1 MLFLNRM
8 KHSQAKGWGLLS
20 PTLFVLI
27 LVGVLPFLYV
37 VYMSF
42 LKYSIFAK
50 PGQNLTFAGLD
61 NFRKLVFDVDLMS
74 ALGRG
79 IVFTVS
85 TCALE
90 LVLGLGLAILL
101 TYNFWGKGIFRTIL
115 TLPLAVAPIT
125 IGSIWVLLT
134 NLDMGPIPY
143 YFKKLGFDYNIGE
156 YGGQAFWTTVAMDV
170 WHWTP
175 FVALTL
181 LAGLTTFPKEPF
193 ESAQVDGA
201 TKLQVFR
208 YLTLPMLTPVIV
220 TTLFIRIMDTIRIF
234 DEVWML
240 TSGGPG
246 TATRYASIHVARMTI
261 RQKNYG
267 YGSSMS
273 LFLLYLTIMIC
284 WLLLNIVQKIRKEVE
299 L

>member
-1 MLFLNRM
+1 MLLLNRM

-20 PTLFVLI
+20 PTLLVLI

-42 LKYSIFAK
+42 LRYSIFAK

-61 NFRKLVFDVDLMS
+61 NFRKLVFDADLMS

-85 TCALE
+85 SCALE
-90 LVLGLGLAILL
+90 LILGLGLAILL

-125 IGSIWVLLT
+125 IGSIWVLMT

-143 YFKKLGFDYNIGE
+143 YLQKIGFDYNIGE

-193 ESAQVDGA
+193 ESAEVDGA
-201 TKLQVFR
+201 TQLQVFR

-273 LFLLYLTIMIC
+273 LFLLYLTIVIC
-284 WLLLNIVQKIRKEVE
+284 WLLLNIVQKVRKEVE

>member
-1 MLFLNRM
+1 M
-8 KHSQAKGWGLLS
+8 KYSQAKGWGLLA
-20 PTLFVLI
+20 PTLIVLFV
-27 LVGVLPFLYV
+27 VGVIPSIYV
-37 VYMSF
+37 VY
-42 LKYSIFAK
+42 YSVLRYSVYAK
-50 PGQNLTFAGLD
+50 PGKNLIFIGLD
-61 NFRKLVFDVDLMS
+61 NFRKLVFDSDLLN
-74 ALGRG
+74 ALIRG
-79 IVFTVS
+79 FVFVFS
-85 TCALE
+85 TCSLE
-90 LVLGLGLAILL
+90 LILGLLLAMLL

-115 TLPLAVAPIT
+115 TLPLAIAPIT
-125 IGSIWVLLT
+125 IGSIWVLMT

-143 YFKKLGFDYNIGE
+143 FFKKLGLDYNLGE
-156 YGGQAFWTTVAMDV
+156 HGVQAFWTTVVMDI

-201 TKLQVFR
+201 TKFQVFR

-220 TTLFIRIMDTIRIF
+220 TTLFIRIMDALRIF

-246 TATRYASIHVARMTI
+246 TATRYASIHVARMTM

-267 YGSSMS
+267 YGASMS
-273 LFLLYLTIMIC
+273 LVLLYLTVVIC
-284 WLLLNIVQKIRKEVE
+284 WLLLNIVQKVREETE

>member
-1 MLFLNRM
+1 M
-8 KHSQAKGWGLLS
+8 KQSQAKGWALLS
-20 PTLFVLI
+20 PTIIILV
-27 LVGVLPFLYV
+27 LVGVIPFFYV
-37 VYMSF
+37 ICYSV
-42 LKYSIFAK
+42 LKYSVYAK
-50 PGQNLTFAGLD
+50 PGKNLRFIGLD
-61 NFRKLVFDVDLMS
+61 NFRKLVFDSDLMA

-79 IVFTVS
+79 LVFTIS

-90 LVLGLGLAILL
+90 LILGLGLAILL
-101 TYNFWGKGIFRTIL
+101 TYNFWGKGIFRTVL

-125 IGSIWVLLT
+125 IGSIWVLMT

-143 YFKKLGFDYNIGE
+143 FFKQLGINYNIGE
-156 YGGQAFWTTVAMDV
+156 SGIQAFWTTVAMDV

-201 TKLQVFR
+201 TRFQVFR
-208 YLTLPMLTPVIV
+208 YLTLPLLTPVIV
-220 TTLFIRIMDTIRIF
+220 TTLFIRIMDTLRIF

-267 YGSSMS
+267 YGASMS
-273 LFLLYLTIMIC
+273 IFFLYLTVVIC
-284 WLLLNIVQKIRKEVE
+284 WLLLNIVQKVRNETE